1 MRSHGTWQRG
11 GLVLLLTLLLTPSA
25 ATFAQATGATDP
37 GGSVGGDPGS
47 SGGDD
52 GSEGP
57 VPVDAALVSCAPWGG
72 TYGGSSETRTGCFI
86 QRSGSGFRMPWL
98 IQDDNTTYNANYV
111 MKGTN
116 FIPMGSDES
125 GGWHGWNMWT
135 YLDPSHPDPTIRD
148 LIYNR
153 DLDKARLLRS
163 NVIRI
168 FLNVDQWGGVP
179 SIYGGRIPFNTG
191 LLTALDQFLW
201 QANEWDMK
209 VIVTLYDG
217 LNTPTS
223 PPGCAGKLGNR
234 YNSGWSEAG
243 PYLEHV
249 QRIVDYF
256 KNDVRIAAWDVMN
269 EPDHLAHVRPHSS
282 CPNTQYDMGWLTGW
296 MQRVIGEIRA
306 RDTRHPVTV
315 GLYGYFV
322 DRYTGA
328 INTTEYNDL
337 FNTLNQGGQ
346 GNAFV
351 GFHWYGTEDSSCNVD
366 PNCQSRFQ
374 NALVG
379 LRSATGMPVVVGEIG
394 LADSGAG
401 NPWNRTYLEQ
411 WTRAWTNVASQYADG
426 ALAWINTDFKRI
438 PSGVCSGSQS
448 SNECFFGMVD
458 VNTNLKPAGVAF
470 RDRFYNC
477 TTPYIRIKT
486 AHGAYAT
493 SGGDWQELN
502 QSTSTPTSS
511 NLFVMDPNLHR
522 FLFYLKPTTSSQY
535 VKAFGTTN
543 EHLQLQPLTGDTFP
557 WRFYHIPMSKRLTNG
572 SQSYF
577 EFAFKP
583 RNNVY
588 IHADPPAWGGHLGYS
603 RKWIGPWETFRMEC
617 VYSLESDDQSAS
629 LGAD

>member
-1 MRSHGTWQRG
+1 MRSQGTWQRG
-11 GLVLLLTLLLTPSA
+11 GLALLFLLTLLLAPSA

-37 GGSVGGDPGS
+37 DGGTGD
-47 SGGDD
+47 
-52 GSEGP
+52 
-57 VPVDAALVSCAPWGG
+57 ATATIVSCAPWGG
-72 TYGGSSETRTGCFI
+72 TYGNSSETRTGCFI
-86 QRSGSGFRMPWL
+86 QRNGSGFRMPWL
-98 IQDDNTTYNANYV
+98 IQDDNSIYNANYV

-116 FIPMGSDES
+116 FIPMGGDEG

-135 YLDPSHPDPTIRD
+135 YLDPNYPDTYGIRN

-153 DLDKARLLRS
+153 DLDKARLVRS

-179 SIYGGRIPFNTG
+179 NIYGQYIPFNTR

-209 VIVTLYDG
+209 VIVTFYDG
-217 LNTPTS
+217 LNTPT
-223 PPGCAGKLGNR
+223 PWCTGKLGNR
-234 YNSGWSEAG
+234 NNPGWSEAQ

-269 EPDHLAHVRPHSS
+269 EPDHLSRMRAP
-282 CPNTQYDMGWLTGW
+282 CPNNTMYDMGWLTGW
-296 MQRVIGEIRA
+296 MQRVISEIRS
-306 RDTRHPVTV
+306 RDTKHPVTV

-322 DRYTGA
+322 NRFTGA

-337 FNTLNQGGQ
+337 FHTLDQGGQ

-351 GFHWYGTEDSSCNVD
+351 GFHWYGSEDHNCNIY
-366 PNCQSRFQ
+366 PSCQSSFQ
-374 NALVG
+374 NALAG

-401 NPWNRTYLEQ
+401 NPWDRTYLEQ
-411 WTRAWTNVASQYADG
+411 WTRAWTDVASQYADG
-426 ALAWINTDFKRI
+426 ALAWINTDFRRTA
-438 PSGVCSGSQS
+438 SVVCSGLQS

-458 VNTNLKPAGVAF
+458 INTNLKPAGVAF

-486 AHGAYAT
+486 AHGRYAT
-493 SGGDWQELN
+493 SLGDWQELN
-502 QSTSTPTSS
+502 QSTSSPTSS

-522 FLFYLKPTTSSQY
+522 FLFYLKPTSSGQY
-535 VKAFGTTN
+535 VKAFGTSN

-557 WRFYHIPMSKRLTNG
+557 WRFYHIPMSKRLTSG

-588 IHADPPAWGGHLGYS
+588 IHADPPAWGGSLGYS

-617 VYSLESDDQSAS
+617 FNS
-629 LGAD
+629 LGSEDPSAPQGAN

>member
-1 MRSHGTWQRG
+1 MRSQGIWQRG
-11 GLVLLLTLLLTPSA
+11 GLALLFLLILLLAPSA
-25 ATFAQATGATDP
+25 ATFAQTTGATDP
-37 GGSVGGDPGS
+37 DGGA
-47 SGGDD
+47 
-52 GSEGP
+52 
-57 VPVDAALVSCAPWGG
+57 VDATSTIVSCSPWGG
-72 TYGGSSETRTGCFI
+72 TYGNSPETRSGCFI
-86 QRSGSGFRMPWL
+86 QRNGSGFKMPWL
-98 IQDDNTTYNANYV
+98 IQDDNSIYNANYV

-116 FIPMGSDES
+116 FIPMGGDEG
-125 GGWHGWNMWT
+125 GGWNGWNMWT
-135 YLDPSHPDPTIRD
+135 YLDPSYSDPTIRN
-148 LIYNR
+148 LIYGR
-153 DLDKARLLRS
+153 DLDKARLVRS
-163 NVIRI
+163 NVIRV

-179 SIYGGRIPFNTG
+179 SIYGGRIPFNNG

-209 VIVTLYDG
+209 VIVTFYDG
-217 LNTPTS
+217 LNTPT
-223 PPGCAGKLGNR
+223 PWCTGKLGNR
-234 YNSGWSEAG
+234 NNSGWAEAQ

-269 EPDHLAHVRPHSS
+269 EPDHLSRVRPGCSG
-282 CPNTQYDMGWLTGW
+282 NMYDMGWLTGW
-296 MQRVIGEIRA
+296 MQRVINEIRV
-306 RDTRHPVTV
+306 RDTKHPVTV

-322 DRYTGA
+322 NRNTGA
-328 INTTEYNDL
+328 IDTTQYNDL

-351 GFHWYGTEDSSCNVD
+351 GFHWYGTEDSSCNID

-426 ALAWINTDFKRI
+426 ALAWINTDFKRTA
-438 PSGVCSGSQS
+438 SVVCSGPQS

-458 VNTNLKPAGVAF
+458 TNTTLKPAGVAF
-470 RDRFYNC
+470 RDRLYNC

-493 SGGDWQELN
+493 SQGDWQELK
-502 QSTSTPTSS
+502 QTTTSPTSS
-511 NLFVMDPNLHR
+511 NLFVMEPNLHR
-522 FLFYLKPTTSSQY
+522 FLFYLKPTTATQY
-535 VKAFGTTN
+535 VKAFGTSN
-543 EHLQLQPLTGDTFP
+543 EHLQLQPFDAGDSFQ
-557 WRFYHIPMSKRLTNG
+557 WRFYHLPMSKRLTSG

-588 IHADPPAWGGHLGYS
+588 IHADPPAWGGSLGYS

-617 VYSLESDDQSAS
+617 SNSLQSEAPS
-629 LGAD
+629 APQGVN

>member
-1 MRSHGTWQRG
+1 MRSQGIWQRG
-11 GLVLLLTLLLTPSA
+11 GLALLLTLLLAPSA
-25 ATFAQATGATDP
+25 TTFAQATGSD
-37 GGSVGGDPGS
+37 GGSDVDGGTGS
-47 SGGDD
+47 L
-52 GSEGP
+52 
-57 VPVDAALVSCAPWGG
+57 ATIVSCAPWGG

-86 QRSGSGFRMPWL
+86 QRNGSGFRMPWL
-98 IQDDNTTYNANYV
+98 IQDDNSIYNANYV

-116 FIPMGSDES
+116 FIPMGGDE
-125 GGWHGWNMWT
+125 GPGWHGWNMWT
-135 YLDPSHPDPTIRD
+135 YLDPNYSDIYGIRN

-153 DLDKARLLRS
+153 DLDKARLVRS
-163 NVIRI
+163 NVIRV

-179 SIYGGRIPFNTG
+179 NIYGQYIPFNTR

-209 VIVTLYDG
+209 VIVTFYDG
-217 LNTPTS
+217 LNTPT
-223 PPGCAGKLGNR
+223 PWCTGKLGNR
-234 YNSGWSEAG
+234 YNSGWSEAQ

-269 EPDHLAHVRPHSS
+269 EPDHLSRMRAP
-282 CPNTQYDMGWLTGW
+282 CPNTTMYDMGWLTGW
-296 MQRVIGEIRA
+296 MQRVISEIRA
-306 RDTRHPVTV
+306 RDTKHPVTV

-322 DRYTGA
+322 NRISGA
-328 INTTEYNDL
+328 INTIEYNDL

-351 GFHWYGTEDSSCNVD
+351 GFHWYGTEDSSCNID

-401 NPWNRTYLEQ
+401 NPWDRTYLDR
-411 WTRAWTNVASQYADG
+411 WTRAWTNVASEYADG
-426 ALAWINTDFKRI
+426 ALTWVNTDFKRT
-438 PSGVCSGSQS
+438 PSVVCNSPQS

-458 VNTNLKPAGVAF
+458 TNTNLKPAGVAF
-470 RDRFYNC
+470 RDRLYNC

-486 AHGAYAT
+486 AHGRYAT
-493 SGGDWQELN
+493 SLGDWQELN
-502 QSTSTPTSS
+502 QSTSSPTGS

-522 FLFYLKPTTSSQY
+522 FLFYLKPTNSSQY
-535 VKAFGTTN
+535 VKAFGTSN

-557 WRFYHIPMSKRLTNG
+557 WRFYHIPMSKRLTSG
-572 SQSYF
+572 SQPYF

-588 IHADPPAWGGHLGYS
+588 IHAEPPAWGGTLGYS

-617 VYSLESDDQSAS
+617 FNS
-629 LGAD
+629 LGSEDPSAPQGAN

>member
-1 MRSHGTWQRG
+1 MRSQRTCHRG
-11 GLVLLLTLLLTPSA
+11 GLALLLTLLFAPSA
-25 ATFAQATGATDP
+25 TTFAQATGATDP
-37 GGSVGGDPGS
+37 AAVDPDGGT
-47 SGGDD
+47 
-52 GSEGP
+52 
-57 VPVDAALVSCAPWGG
+57 VDTTATLVSCARWGG
-72 TYGGSSETRTGCFI
+72 TYGNSFETRTGCFI
-86 QRSGSGFRMPWL
+86 RRDGSGFRMPWL
-98 IQDDNTTYNANYV
+98 IQDDNTIYNANYV

-116 FIPMGSDES
+116 FIPMGGDEAN
-125 GGWHGWNMWT
+125 GWDGWKMWT
-135 YLDPSHPDPTIRD
+135 YLNPNYYDPQGIRN
-148 LIYNR
+148 LIYSR
-153 DLDKARLLRS
+153 DLDKARLVRS

-168 FLNVDQWGGVP
+168 FLNVEQWGGVP
-179 SIYGGRIPFNTG
+179 GIAFKPE

-217 LNTPTS
+217 LNTPTL
-223 PPGCAGKLGNR
+223 GCTGKLGNR
-234 YNSGWSEAG
+234 YNSGWSEAQ

-256 KNDVRIAAWDVMN
+256 KNDVRIAAWGVMN
-269 EPDHLAHVRPHSS
+269 EPDHLSRVRPP
-282 CPNTQYDMGWLTGW
+282 CLTNMYDMGWLTGW
-296 MQRVIGEIRA
+296 MQRVISEIRS
-306 RDTRHPVTV
+306 RDPKHPVTV

-322 DRYTGA
+322 NRNTGA
-328 INTTEYNDL
+328 IDTTEYNDL
-337 FNTLNQGGQ
+337 FSTLNQNGQ

-351 GFHWYGTEDSSCNVD
+351 GFHWYGSEDPSCNTD
-366 PNCQSRFQ
+366 PNCQSSFQ
-374 NALVG
+374 NALMG

-401 NPWNRTYLEQ
+401 NPRIYDRAYLEQ

-426 ALAWINTDFKRI
+426 ALAWINTDFKRT
-438 PSGVCSGSQS
+438 GGNVVCNGPQS

-458 VNTNLKPAGVAF
+458 INTTLKPAGVAF
-470 RDRFYNC
+470 RDRLYNC

-493 SGGDWQELN
+493 SLGDWQELN
-502 QSTSTPTSS
+502 QSTSSPTSS
-511 NLFVMDPNLHR
+511 NLFVMEPNLHR
-522 FLFYLKPTTSSQY
+522 FLFYLKPTNSGQY
-535 VKAFGTTN
+535 VKAFGTSN

-557 WRFYHIPMSKRLTNG
+557 WRFYHIPMSKRLTSG

-588 IHADPPAWGGHLGYS
+588 IHADPPAWGGSLGYS

-617 VYSLESDDQSAS
+617 SNS
-629 LGAD
+629 LGADDPSALAGVN

>member
-1 MRSHGTWQRG
+1 MRSQGIWPRV
-11 GLVLLLTLLLTPSA
+11 GLALLLTLLLSPA
-25 ATFAQATGATDP
+25 ATTFAQPTGTTDP
-37 GGSVGGDPGS
+37 GGSDGGDPGD
-47 SGGDD
+47 GLGD
-52 GSEGP
+52 
-57 VPVDAALVSCAPWGG
+57 ATATLVSCAPWSG
-72 TYGGSSETRTGCFI
+72 TYGNSAETRTGCFI
-86 QRSGSGFRMPWL
+86 QRNGSGLKMPWL
-98 IQDDNTTYNANYV
+98 IQDDNSINNANYV

-116 FIPMGSDES
+116 FIPMGGDEG
-125 GGWHGWNMWT
+125 GGWNGWNMWA
-135 YLDPSHPDPTIRD
+135 YLDPNYSDTYGIRN

-168 FLNVDQWGGVP
+168 FLNVDNWGGVQRVNG
-179 SIYGGRIPFNTG
+179 YLPFNSG
-191 LLTALDQFLW
+191 LLTALDHFLW

-209 VIVTLYDG
+209 VIVTFYDG

-223 PPGCAGKLGNR
+223 SCTGKLGNR
-234 YNSGWSEAG
+234 YNSGWQEAG
-243 PYLEHV
+243 AYLEHV

-269 EPDHLAHVRPHSS
+269 EPDHLSRVRPPCST
-282 CPNTQYDMGWLTGW
+282 NMYDMGWLTGW
-296 MQRVIGEIRA
+296 MQRVIAEIRS
-306 RDTRHPVTV
+306 RDTKHPVTV

-322 DRYTGA
+322 NRSTGA

-351 GFHWYGTEDSSCNVD
+351 GFHWYGTEDSSCNID
-366 PNCQSRFQ
+366 PNCQSKFQ

-379 LRSATGMPVVVGEIG
+379 LRSATGMPVVVEEIG

-426 ALAWINTDFKRI
+426 ALTWVNTDFRRT
-438 PSGVCSGSQS
+438 GTVVCSGPQS
-448 SNECFFGMVD
+448 SNECFFGMTD
-458 VNTNLKPAGVAF
+458 INTNLKPAGVAF
-470 RDRFYNC
+470 RDQLYNC
-477 TTPYIRIKT
+477 TTPYIRLKT

-493 SGGDWQELN
+493 SLGDGQELK
-502 QSTSTPTSS
+502 QTTTSPSSS

-522 FLFYLKPTTSSQY
+522 FLFYLKPTNATQY

-543 EHLQLQPLTGDTFP
+543 EHLQLQPFDGGDSFQ
-557 WRFYHIPMSKRLTNG
+557 WRFYHIPMSKRLTSG
-572 SQSYF
+572 SQTYY

-588 IHADPPAWGGHLGYS
+588 IHADPPAWGGTLGYS

-617 VYSLESDDQSAS
+617 SNTLDGEEDPGTPTD
-629 LGAD
+629 GN

>member
-1 MRSHGTWQRG
+1 MRSQRTWHRG
-11 GLVLLLTLLLTPSA
+11 GLALLLTLLFAPSA
-25 ATFAQATGATDP
+25 TTFAQATGT
-37 GGSVGGDPGS
+37 VGGDPGS
-47 SGGDD
+47 D
-52 GSEGP
+52 GT
-57 VPVDAALVSCAPWGG
+57 VDATATVVSCAPWGG
-72 TYGGSSETRTGCFI
+72 TYGNSFETRSGCFI
-86 QRSGSGFRMPWL
+86 QRNGSGFKMPWL
-98 IQDDNTTYNANYV
+98 IQDDNTVYNANYV

-116 FIPMGSDES
+116 FIPMGGDEG

-135 YLDPSHPDPTIRD
+135 YLDPSYPDPTIRN
-148 LIYNR
+148 LIYSR
-153 DLDKARLLRS
+153 DLDKARLVRS
-163 NVIRI
+163 NVIRV

-179 SIYGGRIPFNTG
+179 NIYGGRIPFNTG

-217 LNTPTS
+217 LNTPT
-223 PPGCAGKLGNR
+223 PWCTGKLGNR
-234 YNSGWSEAG
+234 NNSGWSEAQ

-269 EPDHLAHVRPHSS
+269 EPDHLSRVRAGCS
-282 CPNTQYDMGWLTGW
+282 NTMYDMGWLTGW
-296 MQRVIGEIRA
+296 MQRVINEIRV
-306 RDTRHPVTV
+306 RDTKHPVTV

-322 DRYTGA
+322 NRNTGT
-328 INTTEYNDL
+328 INTAEYNDL

-351 GFHWYGTEDSSCNVD
+351 GFHWYGTEDSSCNID

-426 ALAWINTDFKRI
+426 ALAWINTDFRRTA
-438 PSGVCSGSQS
+438 SVVCSGPQS

-458 VNTNLKPAGVAF
+458 INTTLKPAGVAF
-470 RDRFYNC
+470 RDRLYNC

-493 SGGDWQELN
+493 SQGDGQELK
-502 QSTSTPTSS
+502 QSTSSPTSS
-511 NLFVMDPNLHR
+511 NLFVMEPNLHR
-522 FLFYLKPTTSSQY
+522 FLFYLKPTTASQY
-535 VKAFGTTN
+535 VKAFGTSN
-543 EHLQLQPLTGDTFP
+543 EHLQLQPFDAGDSFQ
-557 WRFYHIPMSKRLTNG
+557 WRFYHLPMSKRLTSG

-588 IHADPPAWGGHLGYS
+588 IHADPPSWGGSLGYS

-617 VYSLESDDQSAS
+617 SNS
-629 LGAD
+629 LGAEDPSAPQSAD